1 MDQLVPL
8 APLGPGPAESYL
20 DFPLAPL
27 ASFAPMLVALQV
39 ALQVAPPCGT
49 PSDTLTGTFLMQ
61 LVPDSAPSDTAKGNP
76 RDAPCGAPSAT
87 LASANAQHRTTHKV
101 PKSYYLCVW
110 VVVHFLLN
118 NTFGQCE
125 HTA

>member
-76 RDAPCGAPSAT
+76 RDAPCGAPSST
-87 LASANAQHRTTHKV
+87 LASANVSIELRTRSLNPTT
-101 PKSYYLCVW
+101 CVYG
-110 VVVHFLLN
+110 LLSIS
-118 NTFGQCE
+118 F
-125 HTA
+125 